1 MYFNEWITGVQHV
14 AVPTNDL
21 EKTIEFY
28 HSLGF
33 TTALETYN
41 EAAKHRAVFLQLGN
55 LIIESYENGCA
66 VGHPGAIDHIALNT
80 TDIEATYALAKK
92 LNLHMLNEG
101 IRFLPFWENGIRFFT
116 IEGPNAEKIEFCQ
129 KLMHPA
135 MRKDCCLWC
144 EESMPCLR
152 LCILDIEPNVEQR
165 RDRHQ
170 Y

>member
-80 TDIEATYALAKK
+80 TDIEATYALAMKASVSCHFGKTGSAFSRSRDPTRKK
-92 LNLHMLNEG
+92 LSFAKNCNASCHAEG
-101 IRFLPFWENGIRFFT
+101 LLP
-116 IEGPNAEKIEFCQ
+116 
-129 KLMHPA
+129 M
-135 MRKDCCLWC
+135 
-144 EESMPCLR
+144 
-152 LCILDIEPNVEQR
+152 V
-165 RDRHQ
+165 
-170 Y
+170 